1 MKKKRILLLG
11 PNQRNKH
18 LKSFLKK
25 KYLLESFNRK
35 LDEQTFKKFNFHA
48 IITSGYPFLVKK
60 KFFTKV
66 KIAINLHIS
75 YLPYGRGLIPNVWSF
90 YENNSSGITI
100 HKLGINFD
108 DGEILIQK
116 KVRFRNIKKH
126 TLKSTH
132 DFLIKKLNKIFK
144 ANSDN
149 ILDSKIKSY
158 SQNKYVKNYKKYHSR
173 AESNKLLK
181 DHNIKFSDK
190 ISKIININR

>member
-1 MKKKRILLLG
+1 M
-11 PNQRNKH
+11 
-18 LKSFLKK
+18 
-25 KYLLESFNRK
+25 
-35 LDEQTFKKFNFHA
+35 
-48 IITSGYPFLVKK
+48 
-60 KFFTKV
+60 
-66 KIAINLHIS
+66 
-75 YLPYGRGLIPNVWSF
+75 
-90 YENNSSGITI
+90 
-100 HKLGINFD
+100 
-108 DGEILIQK
+108 
-116 KVRFRNIKKH
+116 RFRNIKKH